1 VGLAPAR
8 RDDTADPHHVSP
20 TRQIELGIVALAGVA
35 LSAIAA
41 ALTAANVS
49 GEGAALAVLV
59 RASTVAVPIA
69 VGIYAWLRRPD
80 ERFGRLLVV
89 LGGGWFLTTLAQ
101 SSDPLAF
108 SAGRVAAWVMEVAVV
123 FLVLAF
129 PTGRLGTRLDRQLVA
144 AAVALVGLLYLP
156 TALMVEHYPEPTPW
170 SSCEPGCPA
179 NALML
184 LDAQPAF
191 VDQIVLPLRAVLTV
205 LLFLAVTL
213 RLIQRVR
220 NASELMRRTLLPVLA
235 VAIARLVVYVVGIV
249 ARAPSPDSAAV
260 DALTWALTLGV
271 PALAVA
277 FFVGLLERRLY
288 VAKALQQLGL
298 RTRADSSAGE
308 LRTALAEAVDDPTLE
323 IVYPAE
329 GTEGGWRDAGG
340 APRERPADD
349 DPDRRLTEIRDG
361 DRIVAGLLHD
371 AALCDHGEF
380 VEAVAAYALIALEN
394 RRLTGAVEASLSE
407 VRDSRARIVATADR
421 ERRRIERDLHDGA
434 QQRLVAL
441 GIQLELAGE
450 LVATDSAAGQERLR
464 ALQGEVTETLEEIR
478 GLAHGVY
485 PPLLADRGLPDALRS
500 AARGAPVP
508 TAVEPDGIVRYPQE
522 VESAVYFCCLEALQN
537 VSKHA
542 TGASAVAIILEHG
555 AALRFEVR
563 DDGPGFVVG
572 GVEGDGLTNMR
583 DRLAAVGG
591 ELEIR
596 SAPGSGTVVAGTI
609 PLPGCRPPRE
619 TRANPLAESDPAG

>member
-8 RDDTADPHHVSP
+8 PDDIADQHRASP
-20 TRQIELGIVALAGVA
+20 TRQVELGLVALAGLA
-35 LSAIAA
+35 LSTIAA

-80 ERFGRLLVV
+80 ERFGRLLVA

-101 SSDPLAF
+101 SGDPLAF
-108 SAGRVAAWVMEVAVV
+108 STGRVAAWVMEVAVI

-129 PTGRLGTRLDRQLVA
+129 PTGRLGTRVDRGLVA
-144 AAVALVGLLYLP
+144 AAAALVGLLYLP
-156 TALMVEHYPEPTPW
+156 TALIVEHYPEPTPW
-170 SSCEPGCPA
+170 SSCEPGCPS

-184 LDAQPAF
+184 LDSQPAF
-191 VDQIVLPLRAVLTV
+191 VDELLLPLRGVLTV
-205 LLFLAVTL
+205 LLFLAVAL

-235 VAIARLVVYVVGIV
+235 VAIGRLVVYVVGIV

-260 DALTWALTLGV
+260 DALTWVLTLGV

-288 VAKALQQLGL
+288 VARALQELGL
-298 RTRADSSAGE
+298 RTRADSSPGE
-308 LRTALAEAVDDPTLE
+308 LRTSLAEAVDDPTLE
-323 IVYPAE
+323 IVYP
-329 GTEGGWRDAGG
+329 GDGVDGGWRDARG
-340 APRERPADD
+340 AVVRRPADD

-361 DRIVAGLLHD
+361 DRVVAGLLHD

-394 RRLTGAVEASLSE
+394 RRLTGEVEASLSE

-441 GIQLELAGE
+441 GIQLELASE
-450 LVATDSAAGQERLR
+450 LVETDRAAGQQRLR
-464 ALQGEVTETLEEIR
+464 TLQGEVTETLEEIR

-485 PPLLADRGLPDALRS
+485 PPVLADRGLPDALRS
-500 AARGAPVP
+500 AARGTPVP
-508 TAVEPDGIVRYPQE
+508 TAVAADGIGRYPQA

-542 TGASAVAIILEHG
+542 TGASAIAIVLAHG
-555 AALRFEVR
+555 EQLRFEVS

-572 GVEGDGLTNMR
+572 GAEGDGLTNMR

-591 ELEIR
+591 EMEIR
-596 SAPGSGTVVAGTI
+596 SVPGGGTTVAGAI
-609 PLPGCRPPRE
+609 PLLGCTPPRQR
-619 TRANPLAESDPAG
+619 RADPLAETDPGG